1 MVASF
6 EGALAFVKGLGG
18 VHAMSHAAGRLHDLK
33 LHHGTLN
40 AIFLPHFMRFH
51 ADADERKFHRIRQ
64 MMNLKEGACVGD
76 AIAKLNEDI
85 GIPAKLS
92 DIGVTADHGQSI
104 VEYALKDLAH
114 YGNAKPVTQADYEKI
129 FELAL

>member
-1 MVASF
+1 
-6 EGALAFVKGLGG
+6 
-18 VHAMSHAAGRLHDLK
+18 
-33 LHHGTLN
+33 
-40 AIFLPHFMRFH
+40 
-51 ADADERKFHRIRQ
+51 
-64 MMNLKEGACVGD
+64 MMNLTEGACVGD

-92 DIGVTADHGQSI
+92 DIGVTADHGPSI